1 MNQKF
6 KRDASLV
13 FTYLNNDHNLWSIRA
28 ELQRVLFKIIWF
40 SKGFRELLRTFKK
53 WRKKNW
59 FQTQQVLQVVLLSEK
74 ATTEV
79 STESEVMKNQKLLI
93 DLNDKDFK
101 F

>member
-1 MNQKF
+1 MIHK
-6 KRDASLV
+6 SW
-13 FTYLNNDHNLWSIRA
+13 TPY
-28 ELQRVLFKIIWF
+28 QRVLFKIIWF

-53 WRKKNW
+53 WKKKW